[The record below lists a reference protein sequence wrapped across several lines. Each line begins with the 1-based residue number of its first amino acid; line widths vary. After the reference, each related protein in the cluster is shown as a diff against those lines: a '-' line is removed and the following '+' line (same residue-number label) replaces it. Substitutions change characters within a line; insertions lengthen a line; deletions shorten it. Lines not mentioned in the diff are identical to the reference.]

1 MDRLAASAQMDRVC
15 FLEWARWLVGKP
27 EHLLE
32 GRMIAAMARIH
43 GLIVRTRNDADLAEL
58 DVVVVNPFR
67 GYGSSAEAWK
77 QLVPRV
83 VDQRYG
89 GK

>member
-1 MDRLAASAQMDRVC
+1 VDRLAASAQMDRVC
-15 FLEWARWLVGKP
+15 FREWARWPAGKP

-43 GLIVRTRNDADLAEL
+43 GLIVRTRNEVDLAEL

-67 GYGSSAEAWK
+67 GDG
-77 QLVPRV
+77 
-83 VDQRYG
+83 
-89 GK
+89 